1 MCIWLTGRP
10 CSGKTTIALALYQH
24 LTNAGKTV
32 TLLDGD
38 QVRPILCPDLG
49 FSEQDRLN
57 NLRRIAFVAREIVRH
72 RGLVVTATVS
82 PFVAHRQIIRGSF
95 NPGDF
100 IQVYVKASPEECERR
115 DVKGMYARARRGEI
129 GNFTGISS
137 PYEEPLDSEVECDTQ
152 RLQVS
157 QCVKKILLACPI
169 S

>member
-24 LTNAGKTV
+24 LTNAGNSV
-32 TLLDGD
+32 TLLDAD
-38 QVRPILCPDLG
+38 EVRPILCPDLG
-49 FSEQDRLN
+49 FSEQDRLA

-72 RGLVVTATVS
+72 RGLVITATVS
-82 PFVAHRQIIRGSF
+82 PFAAHREIIRASF
-95 NPGDF
+95 NPGEF

-115 DVKGMYARARRGEI
+115 DVKGMYARAKRGEI
-129 GNFTGISS
+129 GNFTGITS

-157 QCVKKILLACPI
+157 QCVEKILRACPF

>member
-10 CSGKTTIALALYQH
+10 CSGKTTIALALCQH
-24 LTNAGKTV
+24 LTKAGHTV

-38 QVRPILCPDLG
+38 QVRPMLCPDLG
-49 FSEQDRLN
+49 FSEHDRLTS
-57 NLRRIAFVAREIVRH
+57 LRRIAFVAREVVRH

-82 PFVAHRQIIRGSF
+82 PFAAHREIIRASF
-95 NPGDF
+95 NPGEF

-115 DVKGMYARARRGEI
+115 DIKGMYARAKRGEI
-129 GNFTGISS
+129 GDFTGISS

-157 QCVKKILLACPI
+157 QCVEKILLACPI